1 MSIRNNKIIKLLLS
15 LLFICGCQTQNNTTI
30 NTNEFTGELF
40 YHYIES
46 NDDKKYIMINICI
59 YNDKINDI
67 DNVKCLY
74 DKNINYKET
83 FDNKYNI
90 EYVKEYFHS
99 KIIYETQYK
108 PFYYLYETNLN
119 EKSINETLPN
129 QITIK
134 YNNEEITITMNA
146 FIKL

>member
-1 MSIRNNKIIKLLLS
+1 MSIRNNKIIKLFLS

-46 NDDKKYIMINICI
+46 NDNKNYIMFNICI
-59 YNDKINDI
+59 YNDKIKDI
-67 DNVKCLY
+67 DNVKLLY

-83 FDNKYNI
+83 FDDKYNI

-108 PFYYLYETNLN
+108 SFYYLYETNLN

>member
-1 MSIRNNKIIKLLLS
+1 
-15 LLFICGCQTQNNTTI
+15 
-30 NTNEFTGELF
+30 
-40 YHYIES
+40 
-46 NDDKKYIMINICI
+46 MINICI
-59 YNDKINDI
+59 HNDKINDI
-67 DNVKCLY
+67 DNVKLLY

-83 FDNKYNI
+83 FDDKYNI
-90 EYVKEYFHS
+90 EYVKKYFHS